1 MLVYILILLFSF
13 YSLGNKLFRTWVEA
27 KKDYYLNA
35 KRNEKTE
42 IAMEIVE
49 SWRDL
54 TPPGRFLIKDDR
66 TDLYND
72 AGDDMARKKTA
83 ATLRET
89 RCNNSAK
96 VEAYTD
102 IEYVPPPGPRRGGA
116 SSGGGSG
123 GGRRAT
129 NTSGSSGNNHNR
141 SRTSSGRNLPR
152 REDRGSS
159 GSRSRSRMPPLPS
172 VSVTTKAR
180 KRKSGSSSGGGDWED
195 DYCLEYAEAVSK
207 KNTVKMKYGRG

>member
-1 MLVYILILLFSF
+1 
-13 YSLGNKLFRTWVEA
+13 
-27 KKDYYLNA
+27 
-35 KRNEKTE
+35 
-42 IAMEIVE
+42 MEIVE

-129 NTSGSSGNNHNR
+129 NTSGSSGNNHKR
-141 SRTSSGRNLPR
+141 GRTDAGRNLPR

-159 GSRSRSRMPPLPS
+159 SGSRSRSHMPPLPS